1 LSYGAAHRLAGRC
14 FDLLRVLLRAH
25 DFLLVEEATSDGE
38 DLQAAVGDREIDFRD
53 AVAMRLAQADSDF
66 QHLAHV
72 GAAAAWLDALVEGFD
87 DGLDAAAL
95 AGAEIINEDGGFEIG
110 GEKYD
115 IEIVSLDTKQNPRVA
130 IAGAERLVYQEGIKY
145 IIGPNVDDTT
155 RAVLP
160 VLEKAGAF
168 NICYGW
174 HRALFTPPSKNTA
187 LGMIAGYQSAP
198 VIYKY
203 LKEQRGV
210 KSLACVPRNDASG
223 LNSRDSCVTAADQ
236 LGIKIT
242 SSDST
247 YEPNTSDFF
256 PIMGRIIGQ
265 NPDLIVL
272 SGVAPSDAPLLIRA
286 ARELGYKGLMST
298 ETAMDA
304 NIITEIAGEM
314 ANGFISVG
322 GASAPELRTDEMKRF
337 IELYSK
343 VAGEWN
349 DEAGTKV
356 YALEMLLQTLR
367 VAGAAAIDDIELFKA
382 AMPKVNAEDP
392 FIKGGKARLK
402 WVGQGYFDQLR
413 QVSTPMV
420 ITEFKDTDFV
430 TLFIGYV
437 E

>member
-1 LSYGAAHRLAGRC
+1 MKLLLDNFRLFLVG
-14 FDLLRVLLRAH
+14 FVLLT
-25 DFLLVEEATSDGE
+25 FGVTTS
-38 DLQAAVGDREIDFRD
+38 QAENKVLKVGHIG
-53 AVAMRLAQADSDF
+53 VMS
-66 QHLAHV
+66 
-72 GAAAAWLDALVEGFD
+72 GPAASW
-87 DGLDAAAL
+87 GLINKYAAL

-115 IEIVSLDTKQNPRVA
+115 IEIVSLDTKQDPRVA

-174 HRALFTPPSKNTA
+174 HRELFTAPSKNTA

-203 LKEQRGV
+203 LKGQRGV

-223 LNSRDSCVTAADQ
+223 LNSRDSCVAAADQ

-272 SGVAPSDAPLLIRA
+272 SGVAPADAPLLIRA

-314 ANGFISVG
+314 ANGYISVG

-337 IELYSK
+337 IERYSK

-367 VAGAAAIDDIELFKA
+367 VAGAAAIDDIEIFKA

-437 E
+437 D

>member
-1 LSYGAAHRLAGRC
+1 MNILRNVMRL
-14 FDLLRVLLRAH
+14 
-25 DFLLVEEATSDGE
+25 FLVGLIFLTFGVTTS
-38 DLQAAVGDREIDFRD
+38 QAANKVLKIGHIG
-53 AVAMRLAQADSDF
+53 VMS
-66 QHLAHV
+66 
-72 GAAAAWLDALVEGFD
+72 GPAASW
-87 DGLDAAAL
+87 GLINKYAAL

-115 IEIVSLDTKQNPRVA
+115 IEIVSLDTKQDPRVA
-130 IAGAERLVYQEGIKY
+130 IAGAERLVYSEGIKY
-145 IIGPNVDDTT
+145 IIGPNVDVTT

-174 HRALFTPPSKNTA
+174 HRELFTPPSKNTA

-223 LNSRDSCVTAADQ
+223 LNSRDSCVAAADQ

-272 SGVAPSDAPLLIRA
+272 SGVAPADAPLLIRA

-314 ANGFISVG
+314 ANGYISVG

-337 IELYSK
+337 IERYSK

-367 VAGAAAIDDIELFKA
+367 VAGAAAIDDIEIFKA

-420 ITEFKDTDFV
+420 VTEFKDTDFV

>member
-1 LSYGAAHRLAGRC
+1 MNILRNVMRL
-14 FDLLRVLLRAH
+14 
-25 DFLLVEEATSDGE
+25 FLVGLIFLTFGVTTS
-38 DLQAAVGDREIDFRD
+38 QAANKVLKIGHIG
-53 AVAMRLAQADSDF
+53 VMS
-66 QHLAHV
+66 
-72 GAAAAWLDALVEGFD
+72 GPAASW
-87 DGLDAAAL
+87 GLINKYAAL

-115 IEIVSLDTKQNPRVA
+115 IEIVSLDTKQDPRVA
-130 IAGAERLVYQEGIKY
+130 IAGAERLVYSEGIKY

-174 HRALFTPPSKNTA
+174 HRELFTAPSKNTA

-223 LNSRDSCVTAADQ
+223 LNSRDSCVAAADQ

-272 SGVAPSDAPLLIRA
+272 SGVAPADAPLLIRA

-314 ANGFISVG
+314 ANGYISVG

-337 IELYSK
+337 IERYSK

-367 VAGAAAIDDIELFKA
+367 VAGAAAIDDIEIFKA

>member
-1 LSYGAAHRLAGRC
+1 MKLLVNAFRLFLVG
-14 FDLLRVLLRAH
+14 FVLLT
-25 DFLLVEEATSDGE
+25 FGVTTS
-38 DLQAAVGDREIDFRD
+38 QAANKVLKIGHIG
-53 AVAMRLAQADSDF
+53 VMS
-66 QHLAHV
+66 
-72 GAAAAWLDALVEGFD
+72 GPAASW
-87 DGLDAAAL
+87 GLINKYAAL

-115 IEIVSLDTKQNPRVA
+115 IEIVSLDTKQDPRVA

-160 VLEKAGAF
+160 VFKKAGAF

-174 HRALFTPPSKNTA
+174 HRELFTPPSKNTA

-223 LNSRDSCVTAADQ
+223 LNSRDSCVAAADQ

-272 SGVAPSDAPLLIRA
+272 SGVAPADAPLLIRA

-314 ANGFISVG
+314 ANGYISVG

-337 IELYSK
+337 IERYSK

-367 VAGAAAIDDIELFKA
+367 VAGAAAIDDIEVFKA

>member
-1 LSYGAAHRLAGRC
+1 MKLLVNAFRLFLVG
-14 FDLLRVLLRAH
+14 FVLLT
-25 DFLLVEEATSDGE
+25 FGVTTS
-38 DLQAAVGDREIDFRD
+38 QAANKVLKIGHIG
-53 AVAMRLAQADSDF
+53 VMS
-66 QHLAHV
+66 
-72 GAAAAWLDALVEGFD
+72 GPAASW
-87 DGLDAAAL
+87 GLINKYAAL

-115 IEIVSLDTKQNPRVA
+115 IEIVSLDTKQDPRVA

-160 VLEKAGAF
+160 VFEKAGAF

-174 HRALFTPPSKNTA
+174 HRELFTPPSKNTA

-223 LNSRDSCVTAADQ
+223 LNSRDSCVAAADQ

-272 SGVAPSDAPLLIRA
+272 SGVAPADAPLLIRA

-314 ANGFISVG
+314 ANGYISVG

-337 IELYSK
+337 IDRYSK

-367 VAGAAAIDDIELFKA
+367 VAGAEAIDDIEIFKA

>member
-1 LSYGAAHRLAGRC
+1 MNILRNVMRL
-14 FDLLRVLLRAH
+14 
-25 DFLLVEEATSDGE
+25 FLVGLIFLTFGVTTS
-38 DLQAAVGDREIDFRD
+38 QAANKVLKIGHIG
-53 AVAMRLAQADSDF
+53 VMS
-66 QHLAHV
+66 
-72 GAAAAWLDALVEGFD
+72 GPAASW
-87 DGLDAAAL
+87 GLINKYAAL

-110 GEKYD
+110 GEKYN
-115 IEIVSLDTKQNPRVA
+115 IEIVSLDTKQDPRVA
-130 IAGAERLVYQEGIKY
+130 IAGAERLVYSEGIKY

-174 HRALFTPPSKNTA
+174 HRELFTAPSKNTA

-223 LNSRDSCVTAADQ
+223 LNSRDSCVAAADQ

-272 SGVAPSDAPLLIRA
+272 SGVAPADAPLLIRA

-314 ANGFISVG
+314 ANGYISVG

-337 IELYSK
+337 IERYSK

-420 ITEFKDTDFV
+420 VTEFKDTDFV

>member
-1 LSYGAAHRLAGRC
+1 MKILLNAFRLFLAG
-14 FDLLRVLLRAH
+14 FVLLT
-25 DFLLVEEATSDGE
+25 FGVTTS
-38 DLQAAVGDREIDFRD
+38 QAANKVLKIGHIG
-53 AVAMRLAQADSDF
+53 VMS
-66 QHLAHV
+66 
-72 GAAAAWLDALVEGFD
+72 GPAASW
-87 DGLDAAAL
+87 GLINKYSAL

-115 IEIVSLDTKQNPRVA
+115 IEIVSLDTKQDPRVA

-174 HRALFTPPSKNTA
+174 HRELFTPPSKNTA

-223 LNSRDSCVTAADQ
+223 LNSRDSCVAAADQ

-272 SGVAPSDAPLLIRA
+272 SGVAPADAPLLIRA

-314 ANGFISVG
+314 ANGYISVG

-337 IELYSK
+337 IERYSK

-382 AMPKVNAEDP
+382 AIPKVNAEDP

>member
-1 LSYGAAHRLAGRC
+1 MNILRNVMRL
-14 FDLLRVLLRAH
+14 
-25 DFLLVEEATSDGE
+25 FLVGLIFLTFGVTTS
-38 DLQAAVGDREIDFRD
+38 QAANKVLKIGHIG
-53 AVAMRLAQADSDF
+53 VMS
-66 QHLAHV
+66 
-72 GAAAAWLDALVEGFD
+72 GPAASW
-87 DGLDAAAL
+87 GLINKYAAL

-115 IEIVSLDTKQNPRVA
+115 IEIVSLDTKQDPRVA
-130 IAGAERLVYQEGIKY
+130 IAGAERLVYSEGIKY

-174 HRALFTPPSKNTA
+174 HRELFTAPSKNTA

-223 LNSRDSCVTAADQ
+223 LNSRDSCVAAADQ

-272 SGVAPSDAPLLIRA
+272 SGVAPADAPLLIRA

-314 ANGFISVG
+314 ANGYISVG

-337 IELYSK
+337 IERYSK

-367 VAGAAAIDDIELFKA
+367 VAGAAAIDDIEIFKA

-392 FIKGGKARLK
+392 FIKGGKARLS

-420 ITEFKDTDFV
+420 VTEFKDTDFV

>member
-1 LSYGAAHRLAGRC
+1 MKLLLNAFRLFLVG
-14 FDLLRVLLRAH
+14 FVL
-25 DFLLVEEATSDGE
+25 FTFGVTTS
-38 DLQAAVGDREIDFRD
+38 QAANKVLKIGHIG
-53 AVAMRLAQADSDF
+53 VMS
-66 QHLAHV
+66 
-72 GAAAAWLDALVEGFD
+72 GPAAAW
-87 DGLDAAAL
+87 GLINKYAAL

-210 KSLACVPRNDASG
+210 KSLACVPRNDANG
-223 LNSRDSCVTAADQ
+223 LNSRDSCVAAADQ

-322 GASAPELRTDEMKRF
+322 GASAPELRTDQMKRF
-337 IELYSK
+337 IERYSK

-382 AMPKVNAEDP
+382 AMPKVNVKDP

>member
-1 LSYGAAHRLAGRC
+1 MNMLRNVIRL
-14 FDLLRVLLRAH
+14 
-25 DFLLVEEATSDGE
+25 LLVGLILSIFGVTTSH
-38 DLQAAVGDREIDFRD
+38 AANKVLKIGHIG
-53 AVAMRLAQADSDF
+53 VMS
-66 QHLAHV
+66 
-72 GAAAAWLDALVEGFD
+72 GPAASW
-87 DGLDAAAL
+87 GLINKYAAL

-115 IEIVSLDTKQNPRVA
+115 IEIVSLDTKQDPRVA
-130 IAGAERLVYQEGIKY
+130 IAGTERLVYQEGIKY

-174 HRALFTPPSKNTA
+174 HRELFTAPSKNTA

-203 LKEQRGV
+203 LKEQKGV

-223 LNSRDSCVTAADQ
+223 LNSRDSCVEAANQ

-265 NPDLIVL
+265 KPDLIVL

-304 NIITEIAGEM
+304 NIIKEVAGEM
-314 ANGFISVG
+314 ANGFVSVG
-322 GASAPELRTDEMKRF
+322 GASAPELRTDAMKRF
-337 IELYSK
+337 IDRYSK

-367 VAGAAAIDDIELFKA
+367 VAGAAALDDVELFKA
-382 AMPKVNAEDP
+382 AIPKVNAEDP
-392 FIKGGKARLK
+392 FIKGSEARLK
-402 WVGQGYFDQLR
+402 WVGQSYFDQLR

-420 ITEFKDTDFV
+420 VTDFKDTDFV

>member
-1 LSYGAAHRLAGRC
+1 MQRVGTFVWVLAIGLVLAG
-14 FDLLRVLLRAH
+14 LVAAPVMAANKVLKIGH
-25 DFLLVEEATSDGE
+25 IGVMSGP
-38 DLQAAVGDREIDFRD
+38 AA
-53 AVAMRLAQADSDF
+53 S
-66 QHLAHV
+66 
-72 GAAAAWLDALVEGFD
+72 W
-87 DGLDAAAL
+87 GLINKYAAL

-115 IEIVSLDTKQNPRVA
+115 IEIVSVDTKQDPRVA

-145 IIGPNVDDTT
+145 IIGPNVDETV

-160 VLEKAGAF
+160 VLAKAGAF
-168 NICYGW
+168 NISYGW
-174 HRALFTPPSKNTA
+174 LRELFSPPSMNTA

-203 LKEQRGV
+203 LVEQRGL
-210 KSLACVPRNDASG
+210 KSLSCVPRNDASG
-223 LNSRDSCVTAADQ
+223 LNSRDNCVAAADQ

-256 PIMGRIIGQ
+256 PIMGRIVKQ
-265 NPDLIVL
+265 KPDLIVL
-272 SGVAPSDAPLLIRA
+272 SGVTPSDAPLLIRA

-304 NIITEIAGEM
+304 KILAEVAGSA
-314 ANGFISVG
+314 ANGYISVG
-322 GASAPELRTDEMKRF
+322 GASAPELRTDEMQRF
-337 IELYSK
+337 IERYSK

-367 VAGAAAIDDIELFKA
+367 VAGKDALDDVELFKA
-382 AMPKVNAEDP
+382 AIPKVNPMDP
-392 FIKGGKARLK
+392 FIKGDTARLS
-402 WVGQGYFDQLR
+402 WVGNSYFNQLR

-420 ITEFKDTDFV
+420 VTEFKDVDFK

>member
-1 LSYGAAHRLAGRC
+1 MNILRNVMRL
-14 FDLLRVLLRAH
+14 
-25 DFLLVEEATSDGE
+25 FLVGLIFLTFGVTTS
-38 DLQAAVGDREIDFRD
+38 QAANKVLKIGHIG
-53 AVAMRLAQADSDF
+53 VMS
-66 QHLAHV
+66 
-72 GAAAAWLDALVEGFD
+72 GPAASW
-87 DGLDAAAL
+87 GLINKYAAL

-115 IEIVSLDTKQNPRVA
+115 IEIVSLDTKQDPRVA
-130 IAGAERLVYQEGIKY
+130 IAGAERLVYSEGIKY

-174 HRALFTPPSKNTA
+174 HRELFTAPSKNTA

-223 LNSRDSCVTAADQ
+223 LNSRDSCVAAADQ
-236 LGIKIT
+236 LGIKIP

-272 SGVAPSDAPLLIRA
+272 SGVAPADAPLLIRA

-314 ANGFISVG
+314 ANGYISVG

-337 IELYSK
+337 IERYSK

-367 VAGAAAIDDIELFKA
+367 VAGAAAIDDIEIFKA

-420 ITEFKDTDFV
+420 VTEFKDTDFV

>member
-1 LSYGAAHRLAGRC
+1 MNILRYVMRL
-14 FDLLRVLLRAH
+14 
-25 DFLLVEEATSDGE
+25 FLVGLIFLTFGVTTS
-38 DLQAAVGDREIDFRD
+38 QAANKVLKIGHIG
-53 AVAMRLAQADSDF
+53 VMS
-66 QHLAHV
+66 
-72 GAAAAWLDALVEGFD
+72 GPAASW
-87 DGLDAAAL
+87 GLINKYAAL

-115 IEIVSLDTKQNPRVA
+115 IEIVSLDTKQDPRVA
-130 IAGAERLVYQEGIKY
+130 IAGAERLVYSEGIKY

-174 HRALFTPPSKNTA
+174 HRELFTAPSKNTA

-223 LNSRDSCVTAADQ
+223 LNSRDSCVAAADQ

-272 SGVAPSDAPLLIRA
+272 SGVAPADAPLLIRA

-314 ANGFISVG
+314 ANGYVSVG

-337 IELYSK
+337 IERYSK

-367 VAGAAAIDDIELFKA
+367 VAGAAAIDDIEIFKA

-420 ITEFKDTDFV
+420 VTEFKDTDFV

>member
-1 LSYGAAHRLAGRC
+1 MNILRNVMRL
-14 FDLLRVLLRAH
+14 
-25 DFLLVEEATSDGE
+25 FLVGLIFLTFGVTTS
-38 DLQAAVGDREIDFRD
+38 QAANKVLKIGHIG
-53 AVAMRLAQADSDF
+53 VMS
-66 QHLAHV
+66 
-72 GAAAAWLDALVEGFD
+72 GPAASW
-87 DGLDAAAL
+87 GLINKYAAL

-115 IEIVSLDTKQNPRVA
+115 IEIVSLDTKQDPRVA
-130 IAGAERLVYQEGIKY
+130 IAGAERLVYSEGIKY

-174 HRALFTPPSKNTA
+174 HRELFTAPSKNTA

-223 LNSRDSCVTAADQ
+223 LNSRDSCVAAADQ

-272 SGVAPSDAPLLIRA
+272 SGVAPADAPLLIRA

-314 ANGFISVG
+314 ANGYISVG

-337 IELYSK
+337 IERYSK

-382 AMPKVNAEDP
+382 AIPKVNAEDP

>member
-1 LSYGAAHRLAGRC
+1 MRL
-14 FDLLRVLLRAH
+14 
-25 DFLLVEEATSDGE
+25 FLVGLIFLTFGVTTS
-38 DLQAAVGDREIDFRD
+38 QAANKVLKIGHIG
-53 AVAMRLAQADSDF
+53 VMS
-66 QHLAHV
+66 
-72 GAAAAWLDALVEGFD
+72 GPAASW
-87 DGLDAAAL
+87 GLINKYAAL

-115 IEIVSLDTKQNPRVA
+115 IEIVSLDTKQDPRVA
-130 IAGAERLVYQEGIKY
+130 IAGAERLVYSEGIKY

-174 HRALFTPPSKNTA
+174 HRELFTAPSKNTA

-223 LNSRDSCVTAADQ
+223 LNSRDSCVAAADQ

-272 SGVAPSDAPLLIRA
+272 SGVAPADAPLLIRA

-314 ANGFISVG
+314 ANGYISVG

-337 IELYSK
+337 IERYSK

-367 VAGAAAIDDIELFKA
+367 VAGAAAIDDIEIFKA

-420 ITEFKDTDFV
+420 VTEFKDTDFV

>member
-1 LSYGAAHRLAGRC
+1 MNILRNVMRL
-14 FDLLRVLLRAH
+14 
-25 DFLLVEEATSDGE
+25 FLVGLIFLTFGVTTS
-38 DLQAAVGDREIDFRD
+38 QAANKVLKIGHIG
-53 AVAMRLAQADSDF
+53 VMS
-66 QHLAHV
+66 
-72 GAAAAWLDALVEGFD
+72 GPAASW
-87 DGLDAAAL
+87 GLINKYAAL

-115 IEIVSLDTKQNPRVA
+115 IEIVSLDTKQDPRVA
-130 IAGAERLVYQEGIKY
+130 IAGAERLVYSEGIKY

-174 HRALFTPPSKNTA
+174 HRELFTAPSKNTA

-223 LNSRDSCVTAADQ
+223 LNSRDSCVAAADQ

-272 SGVAPSDAPLLIRA
+272 SGVAPADAPLLIRA

-314 ANGFISVG
+314 ANGYISVG

-337 IELYSK
+337 IERYSK

-382 AMPKVNAEDP
+382 AIPKVNAEDP

-420 ITEFKDTDFV
+420 VTEFKDTDFV

>member
-1 LSYGAAHRLAGRC
+1 MLKVSS
-14 FDLLRVLLRAH
+14 LLRSMAIGLVALTFAAGPGSAENKVLKIGH
-25 DFLLVEEATSDGE
+25 IGVMSGP
-38 DLQAAVGDREIDFRD
+38 AA
-53 AVAMRLAQADSDF
+53 S
-66 QHLAHV
+66 
-72 GAAAAWLDALVEGFD
+72 W
-87 DGLDAAAL
+87 GLINKYAAL
-95 AGAEIINEDGGFEIG
+95 AGAELINEAGGFEID
-110 GEKYD
+110 GETYD
-115 IEIVSLDTKQNPRVA
+115 IEVVSVDTKQDPRVA

-160 VLEKAGAF
+160 VLAKAGAF
-168 NICYGW
+168 NISYGW
-174 HRALFTPPSKNTA
+174 HKELFSAPSKNTA

-203 LKEQRGV
+203 LMEEKGLT
-210 KSLACVPRNDASG
+210 SLACVPRNDASG
-223 LNSRDSCVTAADQ
+223 LNSRDNCVEAANA
-236 LGIKIT
+236 LGIEIT

-256 PIMGRIIGQ
+256 PIMGRIVSQG
-265 NPDLIVL
+265 PGLIVL
-272 SGVAPSDAPLLIRA
+272 SGVAPSDAPSLIRA
-286 ARELGYKGLMST
+286 ARELGFEGLIST

-304 NIITEIAGEM
+304 KILTEIAGET
-314 ANGFISVG
+314 ANGYISIG
-322 GASAPELRTDEMKRF
+322 GASAPELRSDQMNSF
-337 IELYSK
+337 IERYTK

-367 VAGAAAIDDIELFKA
+367 IAGAKALDDIELFKA
-382 AMPKVNAEDP
+382 AIPKVDAPDP
-392 FIKGGKARLK
+392 YIKGGEARLT
-402 WVGQGYFDQLR
+402 WVGKDYFQQLR

-420 ITEFKDTDFV
+420 VTEFKDDDFE

>member
-1 LSYGAAHRLAGRC
+1 MNILRNVMRL
-14 FDLLRVLLRAH
+14 
-25 DFLLVEEATSDGE
+25 FLVGLIFLTFGVTTS
-38 DLQAAVGDREIDFRD
+38 QAANKVLKIGHIG
-53 AVAMRLAQADSDF
+53 VMS
-66 QHLAHV
+66 
-72 GAAAAWLDALVEGFD
+72 GPAASW
-87 DGLDAAAL
+87 GLINKYAAL

-115 IEIVSLDTKQNPRVA
+115 IEIVSLDTKQDPRVA
-130 IAGAERLVYQEGIKY
+130 IAGAERLVYSEGIKY

-174 HRALFTPPSKNTA
+174 HRELFTAPSKNTA

-223 LNSRDSCVTAADQ
+223 LNSRDSCVAAADQ

-272 SGVAPSDAPLLIRA
+272 SGVAPADAPLLIRA

-314 ANGFISVG
+314 ANGYISVG

-337 IELYSK
+337 IERYSK

-367 VAGAAAIDDIELFKA
+367 VAGAAAIDDIEIFKA

-413 QVSTPMV
+413 KVSTPMV
-420 ITEFKDTDFV
+420 VTEFKDTDFV

>member
-1 LSYGAAHRLAGRC
+1 MKILLNAFRLFLVG
-14 FDLLRVLLRAH
+14 FVLLT
-25 DFLLVEEATSDGE
+25 FGVTTS
-38 DLQAAVGDREIDFRD
+38 QAANKVLKIGHIG
-53 AVAMRLAQADSDF
+53 VMS
-66 QHLAHV
+66 
-72 GAAAAWLDALVEGFD
+72 GPAASW
-87 DGLDAAAL
+87 GLINKYAAL

-115 IEIVSLDTKQNPRVA
+115 IEIVSLDTKQDPRVA

-174 HRALFTPPSKNTA
+174 HRELFTPPSKNTA

-223 LNSRDSCVTAADQ
+223 LNSRDSCVAAADQ

-272 SGVAPSDAPLLIRA
+272 SGVAPADAPLLIRA

-314 ANGFISVG
+314 ANGYISVG

-337 IELYSK
+337 IERYSK

-382 AMPKVNAEDP
+382 AIPKVNAEDP

>member
-1 LSYGAAHRLAGRC
+1 MKLLLNAFRLFLVG
-14 FDLLRVLLRAH
+14 FVL
-25 DFLLVEEATSDGE
+25 FTFGVTTS
-38 DLQAAVGDREIDFRD
+38 QAANKVLKIGHIG
-53 AVAMRLAQADSDF
+53 VMS
-66 QHLAHV
+66 
-72 GAAAAWLDALVEGFD
+72 GPAAAW
-87 DGLDAAAL
+87 GLINKYAAL

-115 IEIVSLDTKQNPRVA
+115 IEIVSLDTKQDPRVA

-223 LNSRDSCVTAADQ
+223 LNSRDSCVAAADQ

-314 ANGFISVG
+314 ANGYISVG

-337 IELYSK
+337 IERYSK

>member
-1 LSYGAAHRLAGRC
+1 MKLLLNAFRLFLVG
-14 FDLLRVLLRAH
+14 FVL
-25 DFLLVEEATSDGE
+25 FTFGVTTS
-38 DLQAAVGDREIDFRD
+38 QAANKVLKIGHIG
-53 AVAMRLAQADSDF
+53 VMS
-66 QHLAHV
+66 
-72 GAAAAWLDALVEGFD
+72 GPAAAW
-87 DGLDAAAL
+87 GLINKYAAL

-223 LNSRDSCVTAADQ
+223 LNSRDSCVAAADQ

-272 SGVAPSDAPLLIRA
+272 SSVAPSDAPLLIRA

-337 IELYSK
+337 IERYSK

>member
-1 LSYGAAHRLAGRC
+1 MNILRNVMRL
-14 FDLLRVLLRAH
+14 
-25 DFLLVEEATSDGE
+25 FLVGLIFLTFGVTTS
-38 DLQAAVGDREIDFRD
+38 QAANKVLKIGHIG
-53 AVAMRLAQADSDF
+53 VMS
-66 QHLAHV
+66 
-72 GAAAAWLDALVEGFD
+72 GPAASW
-87 DGLDAAAL
+87 GLINKYAAL

-115 IEIVSLDTKQNPRVA
+115 IEIVSLDTKQDPRVA
-130 IAGAERLVYQEGIKY
+130 IAGAERLVYSEGIKY

-174 HRALFTPPSKNTA
+174 HRELFTAPSKNTA

-223 LNSRDSCVTAADQ
+223 LNSRDSCVAAADQ

-272 SGVAPSDAPLLIRA
+272 SGVAPADAPLLIRA

-314 ANGFISVG
+314 ANGYVSVG

-337 IELYSK
+337 IERYSK

-367 VAGAAAIDDIELFKA
+367 VAGAAAIDDIEIFKA

-402 WVGQGYFDQLR
+402 WGGQCYFDQLR

-420 ITEFKDTDFV
+420 VTEFKDTDFV